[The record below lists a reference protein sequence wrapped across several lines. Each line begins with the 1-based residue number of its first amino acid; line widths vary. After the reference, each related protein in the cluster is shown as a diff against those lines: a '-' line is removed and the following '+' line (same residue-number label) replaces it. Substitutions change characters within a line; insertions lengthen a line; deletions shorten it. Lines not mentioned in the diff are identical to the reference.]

1 MTMCINSRELLIVQ
15 SQDFYQRKIYEN
27 VLHVNHSR
35 SDHFFSGCVYVNTEM
50 PGKVQSVTQFELKS
64 GDYQVIQRVNA
75 SGETTLWF
83 GMVLLGG
90 KGYQAL
96 LKEAEAVGGD
106 TIMDYSFDMEQTSVL
121 LFIYSRVKWKA
132 TGMAVKLSDSLRK

>member
-1 MTMCINSRELLIVQ
+1 MIQTTANFSTDNTGMLMKFLPSLI
-15 SQDFYQRKIYEN
+15 I
-27 VLHVNHSR
+27 LGLIP
-35 SDHFFSGCVYVNTEM
+35 FFSGCVYVNTEI

-96 LKEAEAVGGD
+96 LEEAKAVGGD
-106 TIMDYSFDMEQTSVL
+106 TIMDYSFDLEQTSVL
-121 LFIYSRVKWKA
+121 MFIYSRTKWKA
-132 TGMAVKLSDSLRK
+132 TGLAGKLSDSVRI

>member
-1 MTMCINSRELLIVQ
+1 MKMLSTLI
-15 SQDFYQRKIYEN
+15 I
-27 VLHVNHSR
+27 LGLIP
-35 SDHFFSGCVYVNTEM
+35 FFSGCVYVNTEM

-75 SGETTLWF
+75 SGETILWF

-96 LKEAEAVGGD
+96 LEEAEAVGGD

-132 TGMAVKLSDSLRK
+132 TGMAVKLSDSLRT

>member
-1 MTMCINSRELLIVQ
+1 MKMLSTLI
-15 SQDFYQRKIYEN
+15 I
-27 VLHVNHSR
+27 LGLIP
-35 SDHFFSGCVYVNTEM
+35 FFSGCVYVNTEM

-96 LKEAEAVGGD
+96 LEKAKAVGGD

>member
-1 MTMCINSRELLIVQ
+1 MIQTTANFSTDNTGMLMKFLPSLI
-15 SQDFYQRKIYEN
+15 I
-27 VLHVNHSR
+27 LGLIP
-35 SDHFFSGCVYVNTEM
+35 FFSGCVYVNTEI

-96 LKEAEAVGGD
+96 LEEAKAVGGD
-106 TIMDYSFDMEQTSVL
+106 TIMDYSFDLEQTSVL
-121 LFIYSRVKWKA
+121 MFIYSRTKWKA
-132 TGMAVKLSDSLRK
+132 TGLAVKLSDSVRI